1 MGCSRIPFQLHRVG
15 GPKGLLSHR
24 PGTDKLHAISETL
37 VSLVRVSRPL
47 FWFAMSRGRRVQFGT
62 ESRASRAQRRAWNV
76 PTAAGLSQGTRNA
89 SASLGG
95 LDG

>member
-1 MGCSRIPFQLHRVG
+1 MGRSIIPFELHRVG
-15 GPKGLLSHR
+15 GAKGLLGHR

-37 VSLVRVSRPL
+37 VSLVQVSRPS
-47 FWFAMSRGRRVQFGT
+47 FWFAVSRGRRVQFGT

-89 SASLGG
+89 SATLGG